1 MNIRSSPTFTWGKKH
16 NIRLICFGLWL
27 VCKSL
32 TKEQWNACFCAVL
45 HRKRRK
51 PQWSRGSKD
60 GVPVG
65 ASPSHISQGWSCTAN
80 DYSCTTLL
88 CNTKMAKI
96 TVIARTF
103 IPPKASF
110 WVLGVSFVLNPLCL
124 QGSICSCCGFLPLLS
139 EYNNEGKIPCLL
151 LSEVIMENCR
161 NLSGAVRC
169 LQCLQKIIT
178 QNIKANFSRLK
189 KKKSLGT

>member
-16 NIRLICFGLWL
+16 NVRLICFGLWL

-32 TKEQWNACFCAVL
+32 TKDEWNACFCVVL
-45 HRKRRK
+45 HRKRSK

-65 ASPSHISQGWSCTAN
+65 ASPSHIPQGWSCTAN
-80 DYSCTTLL
+80 DCSSTTLL

-96 TVIARTF
+96 TVIARTS

-110 WVLGVSFVLNPLCL
+110 WVLGVLNPLCL
-124 QGSICSCCGFLPLLS
+124 QGSICTYCGFLPFLS
-139 EYNNEGKIPCLL
+139 EYNNEGKIPCIL
-151 LSEVIMENCR
+151 LSKVIMENCR

-169 LQCLQKIIT
+169 LQHLQKIIT
-178 QNIKANFSRLK
+178 QNTKASFSRLK
-189 KKKSLGT
+189 KNSLET